1 MCISF
6 TVLNVSPLTKIIED
20 SLDEVIALSDSSLAL
35 YFHLITLNSIFEE
48 NESNKMSKVN
58 LKTLLLKTLA
68 KVHNDI
74 DLKNYYSDNKKYL
87 DIYNLG
93 LKNVHT
99 KLKII
104 ESFKEGLF
112 VEKSKIT
119 EKVLSYV
126 SNL

>member
-1 MCISF
+1 M
-6 TVLNVSPLTKIIED
+6 ED
-20 SLDEVIALSDSSLAL
+20 SLDEMIALLSERSLAF
-35 YFHLITLNSIFEE
+35 YFHLITLNMIIEE

-112 VEKSKIT
+112 VINLKSPKRFLATSVIC
-119 EKVLSYV
+119 EEILVE
-126 SNL
+126 NRN